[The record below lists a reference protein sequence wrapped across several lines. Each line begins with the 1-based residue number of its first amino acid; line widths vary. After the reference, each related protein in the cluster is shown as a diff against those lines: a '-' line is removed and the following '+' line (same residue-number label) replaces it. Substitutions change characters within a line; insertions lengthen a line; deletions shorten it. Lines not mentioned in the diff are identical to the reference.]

1 MGLSLSRYGAFLKS
15 RAIPLFDTLRFLIPL
30 LFGLLF
36 PTLGL
41 ADIELTEEEKAW
53 LREGQKVQV
62 AVFESHHPFMFTNNR
77 GEFAGIVNDYL
88 QYIEKE
94 TDIDFIEVPIVTLEE
109 GYQGIEDGSLDLY
122 PMTFDFSGSQIGLNY
137 SVPYLPYHYFVF
149 TNINDTFEAKLT
161 PNSEIL
167 PKLAVIKGSAV
178 DRYLHTQESNLEAV
192 YFQSDRE
199 ALKALDAGVVDA
211 FVGEKVSSQGLIKGL
226 HLKNVKEL
234 RPVRALY
241 GLRLQMATNP
251 KATQLLSIINKTLK
265 SMPYDIQNGIM
276 AHWYD
281 NEPHKNRLN
290 GYTYFNR
297 VPYMYTSDS
306 AVGLEFSILQH
317 LFESMGYEAGSLL
330 AGSQDFD
337 YAKKLVADD
346 LDFVST
352 QIVDS
357 WIVQNQ
363 TQGDLFYSDPYLVQ
377 EYRLVSRLGER
388 IALNG
393 QVPKI
398 VGSIVSRDDVVVAH
412 AIKML
417 GERFGRGID
426 KEFIDL
432 TRALE
437 ALDEGE
443 VDYLL
448 LDSRQLS
455 VHFSRLNQELNVNIT
470 HDQSTRFRVPL
481 TIAFR
486 DPVLRDK
493 FNAEISVFARS
504 AKYRRLEKLYE
515 NASFRS
521 KAQSGELMVEIIT
534 YLISVDRAELI
545 DKVFEAFNFSSG
557 FEAISLQRGD
567 NPNNVTNYSTNRGR
581 MVKVDDF
588 SRQGLIHLTKPL
600 LQDDGIEQVILGEL
614 TIYSELT
621 NSTSF
626 DQNYTPPLSVFE
638 GFSAADYQNIREI
651 YQRSNLQ
658 ISTLNLSQQEVEW
671 IKKNPVISVGID
683 PAALPYEGVQN
694 GEYRGIVADVLK
706 DMSRK
711 VGVQFEPYL
720 VGSWQETVEKVER
733 QELPMVSAA
742 IENKSMSYDY
752 VTTLPLFTD
761 QLAVAG
767 RTGLDYGH
775 GLESMD
781 GKRVGIQRGASNTP
795 TLMDNYPEIEW
806 VLVDSSAFGLQR
818 LANEQLEGY
827 VDTTY
832 VINFIFNEHS
842 YRNLSI
848 VDRLD
853 YTVTPTFHTLKSEP
867 ILRSIVTKAV
877 RSISASRKQQI
888 INNWASSR
896 VIEKTD
902 YRMILLIS
910 GFSLLVL
917 VIFFIS
923 NRRLKKQVEATTKAE
938 QEALASRNQL
948 FDILNTSSIAAI
960 MVQNDRIVYSNTRAL
975 EQFKL
980 NSNESYGT
988 LISRVYADA
997 EDRENVYQEL
1007 QDKGK
1012 IVDREM
1018 VFQREDNSQ
1027 FTALCSYYEIDYLG
1041 QPAVLFWS
1049 YDISEIKALN
1059 KELANAIVAAN
1070 IANQTKSDFL
1080 ANMSHEIRTPMNAII
1095 GMSYLALEG
1104 NLNSKARN
1112 YISKV
1117 HQSAQSLLLI
1127 INDILDISK
1136 IESGKLDL
1144 EQRPFS
1150 LKDTLRDIANILS
1163 FRIAEKNVD
1172 FIYNIERSIPRM
1184 VIGDELRLSQV
1195 LINLGNNATKFTD
1208 KGEILIG
1215 LEAKPVDSRED
1226 LYRYHFYVQ
1235 DTGIGIAED
1244 KLNSLFESFQQADAS
1259 TTREY
1264 GGTGL
1269 GLSISRQIIEL
1280 MGGRIWVESELG
1292 IGSTFHFEVE
1302 LKVATNAN
1310 RLNQERL
1317 DNISDLRDKSLWV
1330 LESSEKGEL
1339 ALRNALLGTD
1349 LNPRVYG
1356 DFSTLL
1362 EALKDANQVQ
1372 SIVYVCDVGLSKDAS
1387 IFQSQLRQLKEKGRV
1402 ILSSAN
1408 EDRTTLARENDI
1420 ETLPRPWLP
1429 FEFLA
1434 QVSGLEFDDAK
1445 QSTGED
1451 IDHEALLRGTRVL
1464 LVEDN
1469 ELNQE
1474 LVLGLLEPF
1483 DLDIDVVG
1491 NGQLAVEKAKLQQ
1504 YAIILMDIQMPVL
1517 GGYQATEQIRAFD
1530 KQTPIVAM
1538 TANAMVGDEEKAAA
1552 VGMDDYLAKPIE
1564 VARLMEVLV
1573 RAAQKE
1579 QGLSDATPQIIQPQ
1593 VATKESEEGIL
1604 FSAEK
1609 GLQTCNQ
1616 NRALLLN
1623 LLRKYLTNSSAR
1635 IDSFAQAMEEK
1646 DWETAKREIH
1656 TVKGTSA
1663 NIGAMVLTGLC
1674 VRYEQQMHSNSPEL
1688 THLQIERLRSVLM
1701 ETEAAIEEY
1710 LHDSHALELLTQD
1723 GEQDDITVSAQSVRY
1738 EELYPHMSELKGLVE
1753 NYDLQATDKVK
1764 ALREQYSQTELL
1776 QLLDAIEGALAS
1788 YQFDGALKVL
1798 NDWFESHKS

>member
-1 MGLSLSRYGAFLKS
+1 MLST
-15 RAIPLFDTLRFLIPL
+15 IC
-30 LFGLLF
+30 
-36 PTLGL
+36 L
-41 ADIELTEEEKAW
+41 ADITFTQEEQDW
-53 LREGQKVQV
+53 LREGQRVRV
-62 AVFESHHPFMFTNNR
+62 AVFKNHYPFIYVNSR
-77 GEFAGIVNDYL
+77 GEYAGIVKDYL

-94 TDIDFIEVPIVTLEE
+94 TDIDFVEVPVPTFEA
-109 GYQGIEDGSLDLY
+109 GYKGIEDGRLDLY
-122 PMTFDFSGSQIGLNY
+122 PMTFNFQGSELNLNY
-137 SVPYLPYHYFVF
+137 SVPYLPYHYFLF
-149 TNINDTFEAKLT
+149 INLNKTLEPNITQDTET
-161 PNSEIL
+161 PI
-167 PKLAVIKGSAV
+167 KLAVIKGSAV
-178 DRYLHTQESNLEAV
+178 DRYLKIQNFPVEIV
-192 YFQSDRE
+192 YFLNDRE
-199 ALKALDAGVVDA
+199 ALSALNDGLAAA
-211 FVGEKVSSQGLIKGL
+211 FVGEKVSSLRLIKGL

-234 RPVRALY
+234 RPARELY
-241 GLRLQMATNP
+241 GLRLEMATRHES
-251 KATQLLSIINKTLK
+251 TQLMSIINKTLE

-281 NEPHKNRLN
+281 NEPHKNQLN

-297 VPYMYTSDS
+297 IPYMYSTDS

-317 LFESMGYEAGSLL
+317 LFESMGYEAGKLL
-330 AGSQDFD
+330 PGALDFD
-337 YAKKLVADD
+337 YSEKLVADD
-346 LDFVST
+346 LDFVTT
-352 QIVDS
+352 QVVDEQTS
-357 WIVQNQ
+357 INQ
-363 TQGDLFYSDPYLVQ
+363 AKKGLYYSDPYLTQ
-377 EYRLVSRLGER
+377 EYRLVSRVGEK
-388 IALNG
+388 IELNT
-393 QVPKI
+393 QLPKVI
-398 VGSIVSRDDVVVAH
+398 GSIKSTGSVIGTRANTMFYS
-412 AIKML
+412 
-417 GERFGRGID
+417 RFGREID
-426 KEFIDL
+426 IQFIDL
-432 TRALE
+432 PQALE
-437 ALDEGE
+437 ALEAE
-443 VDYLL
+443 VVDYLL
-448 LDSRQLS
+448 LDSRELS
-455 VHFSRLNQELNVNIT
+455 VYFNRLPQGLDINIT
-470 HDQSTRFRVPL
+470 HDQNTRFRVPL
-481 TIAFR
+481 SIAFR

-493 FNAEISVFARS
+493 FNAELNVFTRS

-515 NASFRS
+515 NASFHS
-521 KAQSGELMVEIIT
+521 KAQSGLLMAEIVS
-534 YLISVDRAELI
+534 YLISVNRSELI
-545 DKVFEAFNFSSG
+545 DKVLDVFNFSSG
-557 FEAISLQRGD
+557 FEAITLQIGD
-567 NPNNVTNYSTNRGR
+567 NPNNVSNYSRSKGR
-581 MVKVDDF
+581 LVKVDDF

-600 LQDDGIEQVILGEL
+600 IQSEGIEQRTLGEL
-614 TIYSELT
+614 TIYSELS
-621 NSTSF
+621 NSSSF
-626 DQNYTPPLSVFE
+626 AQNYIPPLSVFE
-638 GFSAADYQNIREI
+638 GFSSPDYQSIRAI
-651 YQRSNLQ
+651 YERLNLQ
-658 ISTLNLSQQEVEW
+658 LSTLNLTPQEQEW
-671 IKKNPVISVGID
+671 IKENPVVSVGID

-694 GEYRGIVADVLK
+694 GEYRGIIADVLQ
-706 DMSRK
+706 DMSNK
-711 VGVQFEPYL
+711 VGIKFEPLL
-720 VGSWQETVEKVER
+720 VASWQETIDKVVA
-733 QELPMVSAA
+733 QELPIVSAA
-742 IENKSMSYDY
+742 IENKNMSYDY
-752 VTTLPLFTD
+752 VATLPLFTD

-767 RTGLDYGH
+767 RTGLDYGR

-795 TLMDNYPEIEW
+795 TLKDNYPGIEW
-806 VLVDSSAFGLQR
+806 VLVESSAVGLEL

-853 YTVTPTFHTLKSEP
+853 YTVTPTFHILKSEP
-867 ILRSIVTKAV
+867 VLSSIVTKAV
-877 RSISASRKQQI
+877 RSISASQKQQI

-896 VIEKTD
+896 VIEKVD
-902 YRMILLIS
+902 YRTIMLIC
-910 GFSLLVL
+910 GFSFIVFL
-917 VIFFIS
+917 IFFFS
-923 NRRLKKQVEATTKAE
+923 NRRLKRQVDATTKAE

-948 FDILNTSSIAAI
+948 FDILNTSSIAVI
-960 MVQNDRIVYSNTRAL
+960 IVQKERITYSNTRAL

-980 NSNESYGT
+980 NSNESYGYF
-988 LISRVYADA
+988 ISRVYANAVDK
-997 EDRENVYQEL
+997 ENVYKEL
-1007 QDKGK
+1007 QEKGK
-1012 IVDREM
+1012 VVDKEV
-1018 VFQREDNSQ
+1018 VFQREDDTQ
-1027 FTALCSYYEIDYLG
+1027 FTALCSYYEINYLD

-1104 NLNSKARN
+1104 KLNNKARN

-1144 EQRPFS
+1144 EQRTFS

-1172 FIYNIERSIPRM
+1172 FIFNIERSIPRT

-1195 LINLGNNATKFTD
+1195 LINLGSNATKFTE

-1215 LEAKPVDSRED
+1215 LEAKPVDGRDD

-1244 KLNSLFESFQQADAS
+1244 KRNSLFESFQQADAS

-1292 IGSTFHFEVE
+1292 VGSTFHFEIE
-1302 LKVATNAN
+1302 LKIATSAN
-1310 RLNQERL
+1310 KLNQARL
-1317 DNISDLRDKSLWV
+1317 DDMSDLSDKLLWV
-1330 LESSEKGEL
+1330 LESSKKGEQGL
-1339 ALRNALLGTD
+1339 YNALQGTD
-1349 LNPRVYG
+1349 LTPRIYT
-1356 DFSTLL
+1356 DFSKLL
-1362 EALKDANQVQ
+1362 EGLKAVNEAQ
-1372 SIVYVCDVGLSKDAS
+1372 SIIYVSDVALSKDVS
-1387 IFQSQLRQLKEKGRV
+1387 LFQSQLRQLKGKGRV

-1434 QVSGLEFDDAK
+1434 QVSGLEFADAK
-1445 QSTGED
+1445 QSMGEE

-1464 LVEDN
+1464 LAEDN

-1483 DLDIDVVG
+1483 DLDIDVVE
-1491 NGQLAVEKAKLQQ
+1491 NGQLAVEKAKQQQ
-1504 YAIILMDIQMPVL
+1504 YGIILMDIQMPIL

-1552 VGMDDYLAKPIE
+1552 VGMDGYLAKPID

-1573 RAAQKE
+1573 CAVQKE
-1579 QGLSDATPQIIQPQ
+1579 QGLGDATSQSISLQ
-1593 VATKESEEGIL
+1593 VATKDAEQDIL

-1616 NRALLLN
+1616 NRGLLLN
-1623 LLRKYLTNSSAR
+1623 LLRKYLTNSSVR
-1635 IDSFAQAMEEK
+1635 IDSLSQAVKEE

-1663 NIGAMVLTGLC
+1663 SIGAMVLTSLC
-1674 VRYEQQMHSNSPEL
+1674 VRYEQQMHSHSPEL
-1688 THLQIERLRSVLM
+1688 THLQIERLRSVWL
-1701 ETEAAIEEY
+1701 ETEATIEQY

-1723 GEQDDITVSAQSVRY
+1723 SEQDGIITSSQSFSY

-1753 NYDLQATDKVK
+1753 NYDLQATDKVH
-1764 ALREQYSQTELL
+1764 ALRQQYSQTELL
-1776 QLLDAIEGALAS
+1776 QLFETIEVALAS
-1788 YQFDGALKVL
+1788 YQFDEALKAL
-1798 NDWFESHKS
+1798 NDWFDSHKS

>member
-1 MGLSLSRYGAFLKS
+1 MSRYGAFLN
-15 RAIPLFDTLRFLIPL
+15 TRFFSLLKAFKGLLLL

-36 PTLGL
+36 STGSF
-41 ADIELTEEEKAW
+41 AEIEFTDEEQAW
-53 LREGQKVQV
+53 LREGQRVRV
-62 AVFESHHPFMFTNNR
+62 AVFKSHYPFIYLNNR
-77 GEFAGIVNDYL
+77 GQFAGIVKDYL

-94 TDIDFIEVPIVTLEE
+94 TDIDFVEVPIFTLEE
-109 GYQGIEDGSLDLY
+109 GYQGIESGDLDLY
-122 PMTFDFSGSQIGLNY
+122 PMTFDFSGAQLNLNY
-137 SVPYLPYHYFVF
+137 SVPYLPYHYFLF
-149 TNINDTFEAKLT
+149 TNISHTLDPNIAANNDT
-161 PNSEIL
+161 P
-167 PKLAVIKGSAV
+167 PKLAVIKGSGV
-178 DRYLHTQESNLEAV
+178 DRYLQTTDFIVETI
-192 YFQSDRE
+192 YFQSDRK
-199 ALKALDAGVVDA
+199 ALKALNDGLVDA
-211 FVGEKVSSQGLIKGL
+211 FVGEKVSTQGLIKGL

-234 RPVRALY
+234 RPARELY

-251 KATQLLSIINKTLK
+251 KSTQLMSIINKTLK

-281 NEPHKNRLN
+281 NEPHKNLLN

-297 VPYMYTSDS
+297 IPYMYTADS

-317 LFESMGYEAGSLL
+317 LFESMGYEAGKLL
-330 AGSQDFD
+330 AGSQDSD
-337 YAKKLVADD
+337 YAKELVTYD

-352 QIVDS
+352 QV
-357 WIVQNQ
+357 V
-363 TQGDLFYSDPYLVQ
+363 GDWVVNNPTNEGLFYSNPYLVQ

-388 IALNG
+388 IELNG
-393 QVPKI
+393 QVPKT
-398 VGSIVSRDDVVVAH
+398 VGSIVSTDDVVVTR
-412 AIKML
+412 AIKVL

-426 KEFIDL
+426 KQFIDM

-437 ALDEGE
+437 ALKAGK

-448 LDSRQLS
+448 LDSRELS
-455 VHFSRLNQELNVNIT
+455 VYFNRLNQELNVNIT

-481 TIAFR
+481 RIAFR
-486 DPVLRDK
+486 DRVLRDK
-493 FNAEISVFARS
+493 FNAELGAFKRS

-521 KAQSGELMVEIIT
+521 KAQSGELMTEIVA

-557 FEAISLQRGD
+557 FEAITLQIGD
-567 NPNNVTNYSTNRGR
+567 NPNNVDNYSTSKGR

-588 SRQGLIHLTKPL
+588 SRQGLIHLTKL
-600 LQDDGIEQVILGEL
+600 LIHEEGIEQVTLGKL

-621 NSTSF
+621 NSASF
-626 DQNYTPPLSVFE
+626 DQSYIPPLSIFE
-638 GFSAADYQNIREI
+638 GFSSVDYQKIRDI
-651 YQRSNLQ
+651 YERFSLQ
-658 ISTLNLSQQEVEW
+658 VATLNLTPQEVDW
-671 IKKNPVISVGID
+671 IKENPVVLVGID

-694 GEYRGIVADVLK
+694 GEYKGIIADILK
-706 DMSRK
+706 DMSSK

-720 VGSWQETVEKVER
+720 VGSWQETIEKVGK
-733 QELPMVSAA
+733 QELSMVSAA

-795 TLMDNYPEIEW
+795 TLKDNYPEIDW
-806 VLVDSSAFGLQR
+806 VLVDSSAIGLDL
-818 LANEQLEGY
+818 LANEKLEGY

-853 YTVTPTFHTLKSEP
+853 YTVTPTFHTLKNEP
-867 ILRSIVTKAV
+867 ILSSIVTKAV
-877 RSISASRKQQI
+877 RSISASQKQQI

-896 VIEKTD
+896 VIEKVD
-902 YRMILLIS
+902 YRMILLIC
-910 GFSLLVL
+910 GFSFLIFLV
-917 VIFFIS
+917 FFLS
-923 NRRLKKQVEATTKAE
+923 NLRLKKQVNATTKAE

-960 MVQNDRIVYSNTRAL
+960 IVQNERITYSNTRAL

-980 NSNESYGT
+980 SSNESYGYF
-988 LISRVYADA
+988 IYRVYADTF
-997 EDRENVYQEL
+997 DRENVYKEL
-1007 QDKGK
+1007 QEKGK
-1012 IVDREM
+1012 VVDREM
-1018 VFQREDNSQ
+1018 VFQREDDTQ
-1027 FTALCSYYEIDYLG
+1027 FTALCSYYEINYLD

-1049 YDISEIKALN
+1049 YDISEIKELN
-1059 KELANAIVAAN
+1059 SELASAIVAAN
-1070 IANQTKSDFL
+1070 IANQTKTDFL

-1172 FIYNIERSIPRM
+1172 FIFNVDHSIPRM
-1184 VIGDELRLSQV
+1184 VIGDELRLSQI
-1195 LINLGNNATKFTD
+1195 LINLGNNATKFTE

-1215 LEAKPVDSRED
+1215 LEAEPVDSSQEA
-1226 LYRYHFYVQ
+1226 YRYHFYVQ
-1235 DTGIGIAED
+1235 DTGIGIAAD

-1280 MGGRIWVESELG
+1280 MGGRIWIESELG
-1292 IGSTFHFEVE
+1292 VGSIFHFEVE

-1310 RLNQERL
+1310 RLEQERL
-1317 DNISDLRDKSLWV
+1317 NNIGELFDKPLWV
-1330 LESSEKGEL
+1330 LESSEKGME
-1339 ALRNALLGTD
+1339 ALTNTLQRTD
-1349 LNPRVYG
+1349 LTTPRFY
-1356 DFSTLL
+1356 DEYSTLL
-1362 EALKDANQVQ
+1362 EALKAASEVQ
-1372 SIVYVCDVGLSKDAS
+1372 SIIYVSDIALSKDAV
-1387 IFQSQLRQLKEKGRV
+1387 IFKSQLKQLKAKGRV
-1402 ILSSAN
+1402 ILSSAS
-1408 EDRTTLARENDI
+1408 EDRGTVAREYGI
-1420 ETLPRPWLP
+1420 EILPRPWLP
-1429 FEFLA
+1429 FEFLS
-1434 QVSGLEFDDAK
+1434 QLSGLEFDSAK
-1445 QSTGED
+1445 REVGED

-1483 DLDIDVVG
+1483 ELDIDVVG
-1491 NGQLAVEKAKLQQ
+1491 NGLLAVEKAKQHQ

-1517 GGYQATEQIRAFD
+1517 GGYQATEQIREFD

-1538 TANAMVGDEEKAAA
+1538 TANAMVGDQEKATA

-1573 RAAQKE
+1573 EAAQKQ
-1579 QGLSDATPQIIQPQ
+1579 QGLNDIVPLVTQVQI
-1593 VATKESEEGIL
+1593 VEKEPEDGTL
-1604 FSAEK
+1604 FSAEI
-1609 GLQTCNQ
+1609 GLKICNQ
-1616 NRALLLN
+1616 NKALLLR
-1623 LLRKYLTNSSAR
+1623 LLRKYLANSSVR
-1635 IDSFAQAMEEK
+1635 IDSFIHAIAESQ
-1646 DWETAKREIH
+1646 WETAKREIH
-1656 TVKGTSA
+1656 TMKSTSA
-1663 NIGAMVLTGLC
+1663 NIGAMVFTSLC
-1674 VRYEQQMHSNSPEL
+1674 ARYEQQVYSNNHEL
-1688 THLQIERLRSVLM
+1688 THLEIEHLRSVLM
-1701 ETEAAIEEY
+1701 QTEVAIEEY
-1710 LHDSHALELLTQD
+1710 LHGNNASECLAQDNKQSDRVTSTQ
-1723 GEQDDITVSAQSVRY
+1723 VYRY
-1738 EELYPHMSELKGLVE
+1738 EDLEPHFSELKRLVE
-1753 NYDLQATDKVK
+1753 NYDLQATDKVQE
-1764 ALREQYSQTELL
+1764 LREQYSQIELL
-1776 QLLDAIEGALAS
+1776 QLLDNIDSALAS
-1788 YQFDGALKVL
+1788 YQFDGALKML